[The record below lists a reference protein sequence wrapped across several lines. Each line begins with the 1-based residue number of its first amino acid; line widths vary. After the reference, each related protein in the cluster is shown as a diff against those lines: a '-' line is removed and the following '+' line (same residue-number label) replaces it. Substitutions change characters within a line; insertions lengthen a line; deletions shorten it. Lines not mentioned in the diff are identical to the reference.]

1 MNTTARTDLINFT
14 VKGQVVIPQW
24 LRRQFDIATGTR
36 AQVYAEG
43 DHIVLKPLS
52 PKYLKS
58 LRGSLKGT
66 GVLQALME
74 DRKREREL

>member
-1 MNTTARTDLINFT
+1 MNTIAKTDLINFT

-43 DHIVLKPLS
+43 DHIVLKPLTA
-52 PKYLKS
+52 KHLKS

-66 GVLQALME
+66 GVLEALME